1 MNKNFFSN
9 YDFQSNETFVSKVDQ
24 AGFSYPDTKK
34 VDKEMSSVDTF
45 MHNRFGCGVGLS
57 TPEFVAGN
65 LCVSEAELTLGGNV
79 MLGSNLETSAPVI
92 LQNGKGLNLNL
103 NGKKIVAGTFAESNG
118 EVTEGTSD
126 SYAFWV
132 KEGGM
137 LSLEGNGEVVA
148 QDADYSM
155 AVWAQG
161 GTVEIKGGKFY
172 NGGDGCDLIYASA
185 GGRVYIYGGEF
196 HATERSGAV
205 EGTQNK
211 YSALNIKDADR
222 ATSKIVV
229 YGGKFYGFNP
239 ADNVSET
246 EHTNFVAEGY
256 VSVEI
261 EPNVFEVRKA

>member
-1 MNKNFFSN
+1 M
-9 YDFQSNETFVSKVDQ
+9 
-24 AGFSYPDTKK
+24 
-34 VDKEMSSVDTF
+34 
-45 MHNRFGCGVGLS
+45 
-57 TPEFVAGN
+57 
-65 LCVSEAELTLGGNV
+65 
-79 MLGSNLETSAPVI
+79 
-92 LQNGKGLNLNL
+92 
-103 NGKKIVAGTFAESNG
+103 
-118 EVTEGTSD
+118 
-126 SYAFWV
+126 
-132 KEGGM
+132 
-137 LSLEGNGEVVA
+137 VA
-148 QDADYSM
+148 QNADYSM

-185 GGRVYIYGGEF
+185 GGKVYIYGGEF
-196 HATERSGAV
+196 HATERSGEV
-205 EGTQNK
+205 PGTKNK

-256 VSVEI
+256 VSMEI